1 VSSVHL
7 TLGTSNSKLKMSE
20 STVALRYAKSL
31 ISLAQEQ
38 KVVDAV
44 YSDMALFKKVADDN
58 RNLMLALRS
67 PVVRHDRK
75 MAILEKVFKDKVN
88 PVSYSIFTIVTKKNR
103 EAIMY
108 GIADE
113 FIKLYDDAKGIVKA
127 QIISAVPLTA
137 DLRQEFVK
145 IVADATGKTVEL
157 EEKTDEK
164 LIGGYLLRV
173 GDRQIDASIRKRLN
187 DLKLKLL
194 N

>member
-145 IVADATGKTVEL
+145 IVADATSKTVEL

>member
-1 VSSVHL
+1 
-7 TLGTSNSKLKMSE
+7 MSE

>member
-1 VSSVHL
+1 MSSVHL

>member
-1 VSSVHL
+1 
-7 TLGTSNSKLKMSE
+7 MSE

-75 MAILEKVFKDKVN
+75 MAILEKVFKEKVN

-113 FIKLYDDAKGIVKA
+113 FIKLYDEAKGIVKA
-127 QIISAVPLTA
+127 QVVSAVPLTA
-137 DLRQEFVK
+137 DLHQEFVK

-157 EEKTDEK
+157 EEKVDEK